1 MRTCM
6 KHSVKTGI
14 AMLLALL
21 LLMGA
26 SACAQDG
33 YIGCMKV
40 IKCQEWVSLREAP
53 DAASACLIEVPLGS
67 LVENCREESKAFH
80 YAEYNGMSG
89 YIMAQYLEPIPDAET
104 YLGERV
110 IADLGEWIPMYADT
124 TAEAMVV
131 QWLAPQE
138 TLEDA
143 RISLEGF
150 ICAASR
156 GMKGYVRS
164 DALTEKASSPIGN

>member
-1 MRTCM
+1 MR
-6 KHSVKTGI
+6 I
-14 AMLLALL
+14 AMLLAMC
-21 LLMGA
+21 LLMGTA
-26 SACAQDG
+26 AFAQDG

-40 IKCQEWVSLREAP
+40 VKCQEWVSLREAP
-53 DAASACLIEVPLGS
+53 DAASACLVEVPLGK

-89 YIMAQYLEPIPDAET
+89 YIMAQYLEAIPDEQT

-110 IADLGEWIPMYADT
+110 TADLGAWVPMYADT
-124 TAEAMVV
+124 TEGAVIV
-131 QWLAPQE
+131 QWLPPQE
-138 TLEDA
+138 TVEDA

-150 ICAASR
+150 ICGTCR

-164 DALTEKASSPIGN
+164 DALTEKVPALGEK